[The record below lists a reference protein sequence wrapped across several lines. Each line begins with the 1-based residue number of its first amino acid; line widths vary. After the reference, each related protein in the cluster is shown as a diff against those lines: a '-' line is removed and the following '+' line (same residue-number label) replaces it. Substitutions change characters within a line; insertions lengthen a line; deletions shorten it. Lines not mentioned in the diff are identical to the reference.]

1 MDRLAHNEVYSKM
14 RVMDINARVRFMR
27 AETIVPVNEIIAT
40 RRSPRSY
47 DESAVITDQDLLG
60 ILEAA
65 RWAPSAF
72 NGQPWRFIV
81 GKRGDEL
88 FKQIMSSLGQFNQSW
103 AQRSSAL
110 VLVAAKTLK
119 SDGSI
124 NADYQFDCGLAVGQL
139 VIETHHRGL
148 IAHQM
153 TGFDK
158 AIAQEVLSIPAE
170 LVPVVVIAIG
180 KQDAPEKLSG
190 SLLEREQAKR
200 ERLPLKE
207 IVIKGLPA

>member
-1 MDRLAHNEVYSKM
+1 MRLEPNVVRVHN
-14 RVMDINARVRFMR
+14 MR
-27 AETIVPVNEIIAT
+27 AETVVPVNEIIAT
-40 RRSPRSY
+40 RRSPRSF
-47 DESAVITDQDLLG
+47 DVSAEISDQDLLG

-72 NGQPWRFIV
+72 NGQPWRFFV

-88 FKQIMSSLGQFNQSW
+88 FNQIMASLVPFNQSW
-103 AQRSSAL
+103 AERSSAL
-110 VLVAAKTLK
+110 ILVAAKTVK
-119 SDGSI
+119 GDGSI
-124 NADYQFDCGLAVGQL
+124 NPDYQFDCGLAVGQL

-158 AIAQEVLSIPAE
+158 AIAQAELSVPAE

-190 SLLEREQAKR
+190 PLLEREQAKR
-200 ERLPLKE
+200 ERLPLTE

>member
-1 MDRLAHNEVYSKM
+1 
-14 RVMDINARVRFMR
+14 MDINARVRFMR

-40 RRSPRSY
+40 RRSPRSF
-47 DESAVITDQDLLG
+47 DESAVISDQDLLG

-72 NGQPWRFIV
+72 NGQPWRFFV
-81 GKRGDEL
+81 GKRGNEL
-88 FKQIMSSLGQFNQSW
+88 FKQIMASLVPFNQSW
-103 AQRSSAL
+103 AERASAL
-110 VLVAAKTLK
+110 VLVAAKTVK
-119 SDGSI
+119 SDGTI
-124 NADYQFDCGLAVGQL
+124 HADYQFDCGLAVGQL

-158 AIAQEVLSIPAE
+158 AIAQRELLMPVE
-170 LVPVVVIAIG
+170 LVPVVVIALG

-190 SLLEREQAKR
+190 PLLEREQAKR
-200 ERLPLKE
+200 ERLPLAE
-207 IVIKGLPA
+207 IVLKGLPS

>member
-1 MDRLAHNEVYSKM
+1 
-14 RVMDINARVRFMR
+14 MR
-27 AETIVPVNEIIAT
+27 AETSVPVNEIIAT
-40 RRSPRSY
+40 RRSPRSF
-47 DESAVITDQDLLG
+47 DESAVISDQDLLG

-72 NGQPWRFIV
+72 NGQPWRFFV
-81 GKRGDEL
+81 GKRGDEQ
-88 FKQIMSSLGQFNQSW
+88 FKEILASLVQFNQSW
-103 AQRSSAL
+103 AERASAL
-110 VLVAAKTLK
+110 ILVAAKTVK

-124 NADYQFDCGLAVGQL
+124 HADYQFDCGLAVGQL

-158 AIAQEVLSIPAE
+158 AIAQTELSMPAE

-190 SLLEREQAKR
+190 PLLEREQAKR
-200 ERLPLKE
+200 ERLPLAE
-207 IVIKGLPA
+207 IVLKGLPA